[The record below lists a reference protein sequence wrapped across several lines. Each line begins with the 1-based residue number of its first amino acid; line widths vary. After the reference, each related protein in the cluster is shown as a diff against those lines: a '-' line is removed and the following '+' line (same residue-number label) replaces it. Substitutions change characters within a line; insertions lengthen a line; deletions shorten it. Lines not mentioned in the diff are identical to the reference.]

1 MSREHPLIKWFCAAG
16 GGVGRGRVTVGGAW
30 QEQFGQ
36 SSVWVDCSGSW
47 RITVSEGGGGGRG
60 MTVLTLRGGEKDAR
74 LPAEQI
80 NPSAPLLPTSSLESG
95 LLDKVGV
102 TSFSLL
108 VTLKHPSSRWRTSNF
123 YKGSLWV
130 FFFFY
135 WWALITVRGVFH
147 FSLLICQ
154 KQSLALFSCWSW
166 IDWLI

>member
-1 MSREHPLIKWFCAAG
+1 MAREHPLIKGSRAAG
-16 GGVGRGRVTVGGAW
+16 GEDGWLWVGPDRSNSDSLQCELTALAAGGS
-30 QEQFGQ
+30 Q
-36 SSVWVDCSGSW
+36 WV
-47 RITVSEGGGGGRG
+47 GGGRG

-80 NPSAPLLPTSSLESG
+80 NPSAPLLPTSPLESG

-108 VTLKHPSSRWRTSNF
+108 ITLKHPFSCWRTSNF
-123 YKGSLWV
+123 HKGSLWV
-130 FFFFY
+130 FFFFFY
-135 WWALITVRGVFH
+135 WWALITVRRVFH

-154 KQSLALFSCWSW
+154 KQSMALFSCWSW